1 MTKPTRRTNGR
12 VEFFLPNQVVSNNAT
27 PMNKQRAFT
36 LLELLITVA
45 VLAIIASFA
54 VPSMRS
60 AAEKRRIT
68 GAAEEI
74 YSQLQLA
81 RSEAIARSQP
91 VFMNIDDG
99 ADWAIG
105 ISSDATCDPSDNV
118 PACTLPDAAN
128 NNPVTRRFTFNDHQD
143 VSIAASANQIIF
155 RSQRGTATGAN
166 IDITSTGDMGYVM
179 SVVIGPLGQISMC
192 SPNADVSKY
201 VSGYRPCN

>member
-1 MTKPTRRTNGR
+1 MK
-12 VEFFLPNQVVSNNAT
+12 
-27 PMNKQRAFT
+27 KQRAFT

-45 VLAIIASFA
+45 VLAIILSVA

-81 RSEAIARSQP
+81 RSEAIARSEP
-91 VFMNIDDG
+91 VFMNIEAG

-105 ISSDATCDPSDNV
+105 ISNDAACDPSDND
-118 PACTLPDAAN
+118 PACTLSDAAN
-128 NNPVTRRFTFNDHQD
+128 NNAITHRFTFNDHRD
-143 VSIAASANQIIF
+143 VAIATTANQVTF
-155 RSQRGTATGAN
+155 RSQRGTATGAT
-166 IDITSTGDMGYVM
+166 IDIISTGDMGYAM
-179 SVVIGPLGQISMC
+179 SVVVGPLGQVSMC
-192 SPNADVSKY
+192 SSNADVSKY